1 MVAAFLSKKI
11 RIGGRS
17 MEKMVF
23 VVRRATYEDIHQ
35 IQEISKEAFR
45 LYAERAEITA
55 FVSPLEETYEDLVR
69 EIENKLVFVAL
80 LDGVIAGSVRIE
92 LKPDNTAYLSR
103 FAVRE
108 ALQNQGI
115 GKILMNAID
124 NAMEELGVTNLYL
137 HTASRM
143 LSLVRFYYGRGFYI
157 ESTTKDRGY
166 IRALLCKEYKTE
178 IIKDSL
184 DNRYENIAIG

>member
-1 MVAAFLSKKI
+1 
-11 RIGGRS
+11 
-17 MEKMVF
+17 MEKMVL
-23 VVRRATYEDIHQ
+23 VVRRATCEEIAQ

-45 LYAERAEITA
+45 LYAERAGITA
-55 FVSPLEETYEDLVR
+55 FVNPLEETYEDLKK
-69 EIENKLVFVAL
+69 EIENKLVFIAL
-80 LDGVIAGSVRIE
+80 LDGVVVGSVRIE

-103 FAVRE
+103 FAVSE
-108 ALQNQGI
+108 AYQNKGI

-124 NAMEELGVTNLYL
+124 SSMKELGIENLYL

-166 IRALLCKEYKTE
+166 IRALLCKEYKNETIE
-178 IIKDSL
+178 TSL
-184 DNRYENIAIG
+184 SNEYENLAIG